1 MLTRQ
6 VMVSSNEET
15 ESIIAF
21 SRLKVEELK
30 KYLSDRGIQVSD
42 GGRGKRKRELVEL
55 CEKAAE
61 MKQPKLDEVPCGT
74 KFLWVLIFANF
85 LFFCFFFAIRKN

>member
-1 MLTRQ
+1 
-6 VMVSSNEET
+6 MVTSNEET

-21 SRLKVEELK
+21 SRLKDEELK

-42 GGRGKRKRELVEL
+42 GEKGKRKRELVEL

-74 KFLWVLIFANF
+74 KFLWVLTLRI
-85 LFFCFFFAIRKN
+85 FCFFVFFFCDPQKLVPTK